1 MWSTV
6 LLMGL
11 VGTIDPLRVGVGAFL
26 LSRPSPARPLAVYF
40 VVGFTLNIVIGEAVL
55 AGGRALLGTQRT
67 IPGQVEIVV
76 AGLLFT
82 IGLIAALS
90 GWLLSAFGKSP
101 EPASEASDIDG
112 LAQVPLFARLPD
124 RIQNT
129 LRGDSVW
136 LPVTLALC
144 TASPGAHYLAT
155 MAAIFAAD
163 AAAGPRLAAL
173 IVFNLGEFAAALIP
187 LACLWVAPEATRAFV
202 DRVNAWVKIHH
213 RLMLTLIMWTAA
225 AVFLV
230 MGIRHL

>member
-1 MWSTV
+1 
-6 LLMGL
+6 MGL

-26 LSRPSPARPLAVYF
+26 LSRPSPVRPLAVYF

-55 AGGRALLGTQRT
+55 AGGRAVLGTQRT
-67 IPGQVEIVV
+67 IPGQAEIVV
-76 AGLLFT
+76 AGILFT
-82 IGLIAALS
+82 VGLIAALS
-90 GWLLSAFGKSP
+90 GWLVATVGKSP
-101 EPASEASDIDG
+101 EPASEARDIDG

-129 LRGDSVW
+129 LQGDSVW

-144 TASPGAHYLAT
+144 TALPGAHYLAT

-163 AAAGPRLAAL
+163 ATAGPRLSAL
-173 IVFNLGEFAAALIP
+173 IVFNLGEFSAALIP
-187 LACLWVAPEATRAFV
+187 LACLRVAPDATRAFV

>member
-1 MWSTV
+1 VWSTV

-26 LSRPSPARPLAVYF
+26 LSRPNPEKPLAVYF
-40 VVGFTLNIVIGEAVL
+40 VVGFTLNIVIGEAIL
-55 AGGRALLGTQRT
+55 AGGRAVLGTQRS
-67 IPGQVEIVV
+67 IPGEAEIVV
-76 AGLLFT
+76 AGILFT
-82 IGLIAALS
+82 VGLIAALS
-90 GWLLSAFGKSP
+90 GRLAAMVGKSP
-101 EPASEASDIDG
+101 QPASEASDVDG
-112 LAQVPLFARLPD
+112 LAQVPLIARLPD
-124 RIQNT
+124 RIQRA
-129 LRGDSVW
+129 LQGESVW

-144 TASPGAHYLAT
+144 TASPGAHYLAA

-173 IVFNLGEFAAALIP
+173 VVFNLGEFSAALIP
-187 LACLWVAPEATRAFV
+187 LVCLRAMPDTTRAVV

-213 RLMLTLIMWTAA
+213 RLMLTVIMWAAA